1 MLFQRRLGMAR
12 EFVFM
17 ERLTKA
23 ADLQDETIPGLPVI
37 ELAGDRRVL
46 IENHCGVTEYG
57 RSRIRVKVKFGEIC
71 ICGACLELARMTK
84 GQLIIAGKIHS
95 VELLRGCG
103 R

>member
-1 MLFQRRLGMAR
+1 MGE

-23 ADLQDETIPGLPVI
+23 VDLQEEPIPGLPVI

-46 IENHCGVTEYG
+46 IENHGGVTEY
-57 RSRIRVKVKFGEIC
+57 RPERIRVKVKFGQVC
-71 ICGACLELARMTK
+71 ICGQCLALSKMSKE
-84 GQLIIAGKIHS
+84 QLIVSGRIQS
-95 VELLRGCG
+95 VELMRGC